1 MTITAPRLDP
11 RVIGLA
17 HYAGRAVLESV
28 LIRHGLDFQQQI
40 TLRLVAVADGPLGR
54 EQLVG
59 EVVSALKVDEATVRD
74 VVDRLIAA
82 KLVEADG
89 FDGVGGPEVR
99 ITDAGR
105 ELFERVSRETGAYT
119 ARIYAGI
126 PGQDLETA
134 GRALTLI
141 TERANAALAAVAE

>member
-1 MTITAPRLDP
+1 MTTTAPRLDP

-28 LIRHGLDFQQQI
+28 LVRHGLDFQQQI
-40 TLRLVAVADGPLGR
+40 TLRLVAVADGPVGR

-59 EVVSALKVDEATVRD
+59 EVVSALKVDEATVRG

-82 KLVEADG
+82 KLVEAGGADG
-89 FDGVGGPEVR
+89 TEVG

-105 ELFERVSRETGAYT
+105 AQFERVSGETSAYT
-119 ARIYAGI
+119 ARIYADI
-126 PGQDLETA
+126 PEQDLEVA
-134 GRALTLI
+134 GRVLTLI

>member
-1 MTITAPRLDP
+1 MTTTAPRLDP

-40 TLRLVAVADGPLGR
+40 TLRLVAVADGPVGR

-74 VVDRLIAA
+74 VVEQLIAA
-82 KLVEADG
+82 RLVAADG
-89 FDGVGGPEVR
+89 SEVR
-99 ITDAGR
+99 PTDAGR
-105 ELFERVSRETGAYT
+105 ELFDRVSSETGVYT
-119 ARIYAGI
+119 AQVYADI
-126 PGQDLETA
+126 PERDLEIA
-134 GRALTLI
+134 GRVLTLI

>member
-1 MTITAPRLDP
+1 MTTTAPRLDP

-40 TLRLVAVADGPLGR
+40 TLRLVAVADGPLVR

-59 EVVSALKVDEATVRD
+59 EVVSALKVDEATVRE
-74 VVDRLIAA
+74 VLDRLIAA

-89 FDGVGGPEVR
+89 VDGTEVG

-105 ELFERVSRETGAYT
+105 ERFERVGGETGAYT
-119 ARIYAGI
+119 ARIYADI
-126 PGQDLETA
+126 PDQDLETA
-134 GRALTLI
+134 GRVLTLI
-141 TERANAALAAVAE
+141 TERANAALAAAAE

>member
-1 MTITAPRLDP
+1 MTTTAPRLDP

-28 LIRHGLDFQQQI
+28 LTRHGLDFQQQI

-74 VVDRLIAA
+74 VVEQLIAA
-82 KLVEADG
+82 KLVAADG
-89 FDGVGGPEVR
+89 SDVR
-99 ITDAGR
+99 LTDAGR
-105 ELFERVSRETGAYT
+105 ERFDRVSSETSVYT
-119 ARIYAGI
+119 AQVYADI
-126 PGQDLETA
+126 PDQDLEIA
-134 GRALTLI
+134 GRVLALI